1 MKFLDDLYKI
11 CQRFFASPRHVLLL
25 ALGIGLAEAVFL
37 FFTPVFYRDSAVYFA
52 MVRGIAVGNHELGFA
67 LPITPLM
74 PLLAAGLLPLG
85 FSEQQ
90 ALYLI
95 NAAFMLGVPFAV
107 YGLFTMFLERKQAA
121 WGALLFFL
129 SPKLIRYGF
138 SPLLDSGRWLFF
150 PLSFFLLWRLARDS
164 RWCYAFYLGAS
175 FAGLALTRSEGIV
188 YVGLLS
194 VFFCILAFRQ
204 DRLIRRQWNW
214 RSFAPRAGQLA
225 LALLILGLLCLP
237 RLWQVGV
244 VTGYPALDIRQ
255 TWAVRGVCHQLNKL
269 LGKGG
274 AGQQVNDVASAAT
287 TYGKANDFD
296 FAWLTDPAFNA
307 RFWSNQLHGAYEPY
321 LVLAVLGIVLLWRRR
336 KWRFEH
342 TVFLCWFLANLV
354 MYAAMRSAAGRY
366 FYINAL
372 FLMPFT
378 LVGLLAVIDWL
389 KRQHWRKLQTRFL
402 IAPTLIAIGSAQIIN
417 GIDNGFDREGN
428 GFPAV
433 GAELRARAAELSPRS
448 GTPHPVYLTFGT
460 NYGWGYFGNGNE
472 IFYAS
477 SNHINTLYMPEKILA
492 EGIPSR
498 LAYYAS
504 DSLAAFPILK
514 PDVVIVSDSSPEQTA
529 KVAALSGLTLWF
541 EDSKY
546 RIKVYR
552 VTTESG
558 R

>member
-1 MKFLDDLYKI
+1 MKFLNELYEV
-11 CQRFFASPRHVLLL
+11 CRRFFASPRHVLLL
-25 ALGIGLAEAVFL
+25 ALCIGLAEALFL
-37 FFTPVFYRDSAVYFA
+37 FFTPAFYRDSAVYLA

-74 PLLAAGLLPLG
+74 PLLAAGLLPFG
-85 FSEQQ
+85 FSEQP
-90 ALYLI
+90 ALYLV

-107 YGLFTMFLERKQAA
+107 YGLFTMFLEKKQAA

-129 SPKLIRYGF
+129 TPKLIRYGF

-164 RWCYAFYLGAS
+164 RWCYAIYLGAS

-188 YVGLLS
+188 YAGLLS
-194 VFFCILAFRQ
+194 LLFCLLALRQ
-204 DRLIRRQWNW
+204 DRLARRWSW
-214 RSFAPRAGQLA
+214 RSLCRRTGQLT
-225 LALLILGLLCLP
+225 LALMILGLLCLP
-237 RLWQVGV
+237 RLWQVGAA
-244 VTGYPALDIRQ
+244 TGYPALDTRQ
-255 TWAVRGVCHQLNKL
+255 TWGVRGVCHQLNKL
-269 LGKGG
+269 FGQSD
-274 AGQQVNDVASAAT
+274 AEQQVKDAASAAAN
-287 TYGKANDFD
+287 YGGANDFN
-296 FAWLTDPAFNA
+296 FAWLTDPAFNE
-307 RFWSNQLHGAYEPY
+307 RFWSNQLRGAYEPY
-321 LVLAVLGIVLLWRRR
+321 LALAALGILLLWRRR

-342 TVFLCWFLANLV
+342 TLFLGWFFVNLV

-389 KRQHWRKLQTRFL
+389 KRLHWRAFQARYL
-402 IAPTLIAIGSAQIIN
+402 IAPALIAIGIAQIVN

-433 GAELRARAAELSPRS
+433 GAELRARAVELTPRS
-448 GTPHPVYLTFGT
+448 GTPHPVYLTFGD

-472 IFYAS
+472 IFYAVP
-477 SNHINTLYMPEKILA
+477 NHIDTLYTPEEILA
-492 EGIPSR
+492 DGVPSR

-504 DSLAAFPILK
+504 DALAAFPVLK
-514 PDVVIVSDSSPEQTA
+514 PDVVIVTGGSPELAA
-529 KVAALSGLTLWF
+529 KVAALPGVALWF
-541 EDSKY
+541 EHPKH

-552 VTTESG
+552 VMTE
-558 R
+558 RRQ

>member
-11 CQRFFASPRHVLLL
+11 CRSFFALPRHVLLL

-107 YGLFTMFLERKQAA
+107 YGLFTMFLDRKQAA

-164 RWCYAFYLGAS
+164 RWSYAIYLGIS

-188 YVGLLS
+188 YAGLLS
-194 VFFCILAFRQ
+194 ALFCLLAFRQ
-204 DRLIRRQWNW
+204 DRQVRQLSWNSFIRR
-214 RSFAPRAGQLA
+214 SGQLA
-225 LALLILGLLCLP
+225 MALLILGLLCLP

-244 VTGYPALDIRQ
+244 ATGYPALDIRQ
-255 TWAVRGVCHQLNKL
+255 TWAVRGVSHQLHKL
-269 LGKGG
+269 LGKDD
-274 AGQQVNDVASAAT
+274 AGQQVNDAASAAT

-296 FAWLTDPAFNA
+296 FAWLTAPAFNT

-321 LVLAVLGIVLLWRRR
+321 LVLAVLGIILLWRRR
-336 KWRFEH
+336 EWRFEH
-342 TVFLCWFLANLV
+342 TLFLGWLFVNLV

-378 LVGLLAVIDWL
+378 LVGLSAVIDWL
-389 KRQHWRKLQTRFL
+389 KCRHWREFPTRFL
-402 IAPTLIAIGSAQIIN
+402 IAPSLIATGIAQIIN
-417 GIDNGFDREGN
+417 GVDNGFDREGN
-428 GFPAV
+428 GFPEV
-433 GAELRARAAELSPRS
+433 GAELQARAAELKPRT

-472 IFYAS
+472 IFYAG
-477 SNHINTLYMPEKILA
+477 SNHINTLYTPEKILA

-498 LAYYAS
+498 LAYYAG
-504 DSLAAFPILK
+504 DSLAAFPVLK
-514 PDVVIVSDSSPEQTA
+514 PDVVIVSDASPELA
-529 KVAALSGLTLWF
+529 EKVAVLPGLTLWF
-541 EDSKY
+541 EKPKY

-552 VTTESG
+552 VTTG
-558 R
+558 NR